1 MKEKGRRLLEVGR
14 DKVRNER
21 VWGLIW
27 LKHIIYLKESIL
39 SKLIAIHNIPIKK
52 NLDIRKHNDYNR
64 HIIWSMP
71 KTLFFKVYKALY
83 TL

>member
-1 MKEKGRRLLEVGR
+1 MKEKGRRLLEIGR
-14 DKVRNER
+14 DKIRNER

-52 NLDIRKHNDYNR
+52 NLTLENTM
-64 HIIWSMP
+64 IITDTEYGPRLKQVIVYFMN
-71 KTLFFKVYKALY
+71 TL
-83 TL
+83 

>member
-27 LKHIIYLKESIL
+27 LKYIIYLKESIL
-39 SKLIAIHNIPIKK
+39 SKLVAIHNIPIKK
-52 NLDIRKHNDYNR
+52 
-64 HIIWSMP
+64 
-71 KTLFFKVYKALY
+71 KTL
-83 TL
+83 TLENTMIIIDI